1 MTQSTAMLASPVVPD
16 VSAVLAASTSPTKP
30 TTPKIELRLATYPA
44 DTAPLLALIREYMA
58 WLNVDLCG
66 RGLEKELPQFEALF
80 TPPSGLFVLAF
91 VDDALAG
98 CAGLLVRQGHT
109 AEVKRVYVRPAHRGL
124 GLGEAL
130 VRRLMAL
137 APTLNVNHLI
147 LDAVAPT
154 THAQT
159 LYRRIGFAET
169 PPYYANPAPDT
180 RFFELHLPHL
190 TPPKALPCSS

>member
-1 MTQSTAMLASPVVPD
+1 MTRSTVMLASPVVTD
-16 VSAVLAASTSPTKP
+16 GSAVLATSTSP
-30 TTPKIELRLATYPA
+30 TTPKIELRLASYPA
-44 DTAPLLALIREYMA
+44 DTTPLLALIREYMA

-66 RGLEKELPQFEALF
+66 RGLEKELPQFETLF

-91 VDDALAG
+91 VDGALAG

-154 THAQT
+154 THAQ
-159 LYRRIGFAET
+159 LMYQRMGFAET

>member
-1 MTQSTAMLASPVVPD
+1 MLASPVVPD

-80 TPPSGLFVLAF
+80 TPPSGLFVLAH
-91 VDDALAG
+91 VGAELAG
-98 CAGLLVRQGHT
+98 CAGLLVHHGRT
-109 AEVKRVYVRPAHRGL
+109 AELKRVYVRPVHRGL
-124 GLGEAL
+124 NLGERL
-130 VRRLMAL
+130 VRDVMEL

-154 THAQT
+154 THAQM
-159 LYRRIGFAET
+159 LYQRMGFTET
-169 PPYYANPAPDT
+169 PPYYGNPAPDT

>member
-1 MTQSTAMLASPVVPD
+1 MLASPDVPD
-16 VSAVLAASTSPTKP
+16 VSAVPAGSTSPT
-30 TTPKIELRLATYPA
+30 TPNIELRLASYPA
-44 DTAPLLALIREYMA
+44 DTTPLLALIREYMA

-80 TPPSGLFVLAF
+80 SPPSGLFVLAH
-91 VDDALAG
+91 VGADLVG
-98 CAGLLVRQGHT
+98 CAGLLVHHGHT

-130 VRRLMAL
+130 VQRLMAL
-137 APTLNVNHLI
+137 APKLNVNHLI

-159 LYRRIGFAET
+159 LYRRMGFAET

-180 RFFELHLPHL
+180 RFFELHLPP
-190 TPPKALPCSS
+190 T

>member
-1 MTQSTAMLASPVVPD
+1 MWTCAGA
-16 VSAVLAASTSPTKP
+16 
-30 TTPKIELRLATYPA
+30 
-44 DTAPLLALIREYMA
+44 
-58 WLNVDLCG
+58 
-66 RGLEKELPQFEALF
+66 GLEKELPHFEALF

-98 CAGLLVRQGHT
+98 CAGLLVLHGHT

-154 THAQT
+154 THAQ
-159 LYRRIGFAET
+159 LMYQRMGFTET

-180 RFFELHLPHL
+180 RFFRI
-190 TPPKALPCSS
+190 PPAPFTRNGPTMFVVIFRATARQLDAEYSATAARLARTWR